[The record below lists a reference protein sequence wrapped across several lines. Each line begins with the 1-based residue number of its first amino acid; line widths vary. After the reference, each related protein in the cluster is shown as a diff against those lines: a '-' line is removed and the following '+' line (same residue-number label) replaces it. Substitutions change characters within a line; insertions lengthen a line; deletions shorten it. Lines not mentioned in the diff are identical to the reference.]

1 MNDLDRETEA
11 QIEKLVDDFR
21 NKITRI
27 VLKNSSKLLKEQA
40 KFFKD
45 EMKMS
50 SSPVRK
56 SQVSSKP
63 VVPVVVSKSR
73 KKRDY
78 DTDDDSD

>member
-40 KFFKD
+40 KYFKD

-50 SSPVRK
+50 SSPARK

>member
-1 MNDLDRETEA
+1 
-11 QIEKLVDDFR
+11 
-21 NKITRI
+21 
-27 VLKNSSKLLKEQA
+27 
-40 KFFKD
+40 
-45 EMKMS
+45 MKMS
-50 SSPVRK
+50 SSPARK

>member
-50 SSPVRK
+50 SYPVRK

-63 VVPVVVSKSR
+63 VFPVVVSKSR

>member
-40 KFFKD
+40 KYFKD
-45 EMKMS
+45 
-50 SSPVRK
+50 
-56 SQVSSKP
+56 
-63 VVPVVVSKSR
+63 
-73 KKRDY
+73 
-78 DTDDDSD
+78 